1 MQKLFDLKKKEKGI
15 DENLGEKEDNTIEN
29 LDEKVK
35 DATKAMEF
43 EEKKTQIEIQRQKS
57 EINNMEHQVEIAALK
72 LREKEQE
79 NRL

>member
-35 DATKAMEF
+35 DATKVMEF